1 MLSADPRNQ
10 WVLIGALQVNKYIF
24 YFQLN
29 LATLIGALQVKPC
42 IKNVYINLV
51 FGALKASSS

>member
-42 IKNVYINLV
+42 IKNV
-51 FGALKASSS
+51 